1 MLSTEMDLFKT
12 PGFRLDHFEV
22 LNWGTFDKRIWRIGA
37 NGENALLTGDIGSG
51 KSTLVDAITTLLVPA
66 HRVVFNKAA
75 GAETRERSLA
85 SYVRGYYK
93 SEKDDE
99 RLAAKSVSL
108 RGLGSYSVILGRFRN
123 EHFNET
129 VTLAQVFWMKDDKG
143 QPERFHLVSERELS
157 IARDFSGFG
166 EDIQELKKRLRKMAA
181 VTLYDSFPE
190 YGKDFRRRMG
200 LAGEQALDLF
210 YQTVSMKAVSNITE
224 FVRNHMLEDPD
235 IEPRITGLCR
245 LFDNLNAAHEAVI
258 KAEGQIARLT
268 PLVDNCRSHEL
279 LVASVVESER
289 LREALA
295 AWIAQRKHGLL
306 EEMITRFN
314 LEILRM
320 EDDAKQQQTAIDQY
334 HEQQS
339 DLKQAIADN
348 GGRRIEEIAGLIS
361 QLEKERERRKKAY
374 DEYADACQQ
383 LELPRAQSLDTFHD
397 NRRKAAE
404 IQHDIEQDKAKQADE
419 RDQLKISIHAVDEKC
434 NELVAE
440 IGSLKKRKSNID
452 SRMLL
457 LRETL
462 CAALNIPESEL
473 PFAGELIQ
481 VRKEES
487 AWEGAIERVLH
498 GFGLSLLVSEAHYSA
513 VSAYVD
519 RTHLAGRLVYFRT
532 SAESRPAASPDP
544 TSRPQSLANK
554 VEIKADSSSYP
565 WLMAELARSY
575 DYVCSDNM
583 DEFRRHPKALTRQGQ
598 VKTSGVRHEKDD
610 RTAIGDRS
618 RYVLGWSN
626 EGKIRALEAQLEHHQ
641 AEGNAL
647 LNRLAKTEAAL
658 KGLDKHQAAL
668 LELLRPAEFALID
681 WPQTVAQI
689 HQLQEEK
696 RELEQSSDTLRTL
709 NASLEAITKQL
720 KESNQKLGELQTRI
734 GGKNTECSN
743 AQSELVDA
751 KNTLE
756 QLPETERAICF
767 SGLDKQA
774 GEALEGKLPN
784 TPRQCSD
791 TEKHLRNWLQSRID
805 KARKKAGEISNLI
818 IAAMQQY
825 IAAYPA
831 GCREVNA
838 SLDSSTAFQ
847 LMLNHLMA
855 EDLPRF
861 KSKFKEL
868 LNKNTINEVALLQN
882 KLDQESCT
890 ILNKID
896 TINRSLIQIEYESG
910 TYIQLIP
917 DPDPDMEI
925 RQFKEDLK
933 GCLANTL
940 TGTASGSGTEDELYT
955 EHRFALVKKI
965 IDRFNGRQDSTE
977 ADRRWMRKVT
987 DVRNWYR
994 FSASERWKEDGTE
1007 KEFYSDSAGKSGGQK
1022 EKLAYTI
1029 LASAL
1034 AYQYGLSQS
1043 DINQQ
1048 NRSTRAFR
1056 FVMIDEAFGRGSDE
1070 SARYG
1075 LELFAKLGL
1084 QLLIVTPLQK
1094 IHVIENYV
1102 RSVHLVHNQGG
1113 NNSMIRS
1120 LTISEYR
1127 EEKARSQ
1134 TAVIS

>member
-1 MLSTEMDLFKT
+1 MLSTESDISNTPDMFKT
-12 PGFRLDHFEV
+12 PGFRLEHFEV
-22 LNWGTFDKRIWRIGA
+22 LNWGTFDKRIWRISA

-51 KSTLVDAITTLLVPA
+51 KSTLVDALTTLLVPA

-99 RLAAKSVSL
+99 RLAAKSVAL

-123 EHFNET
+123 EHFSET

-166 EDIQELKKRLRKMAA
+166 EDIQELKKRLRKMDA
-181 VTLYDSFPE
+181 VTLYDSFPD

-268 PLVDNCRSHEL
+268 PLVDNCRSHES
-279 LVASVVESER
+279 LVASVAESER

-306 EEMITRFN
+306 EEMIARFN

-320 EDDAKQQQTAIDQY
+320 EDDAKQQQTAIDQF
-334 HEQQS
+334 HERQS

-348 GGRRIEEIAGLIS
+348 GGRRIEEIAGLIA

-404 IQHDIEQDKAKQADE
+404 FKQNIEQDKVTQSDE
-419 RDQLKISIHAVDEKC
+419 RDQIKVSMHAVNTKC
-434 NELVAE
+434 NELVTE

-457 LRETL
+457 LRESL
-462 CAALNIPESEL
+462 CAALNIPEGEL

-498 GFGLSLLVSEAHYSA
+498 GFGLSLLVPEAHYQT

-532 SAESRPAASPDP
+532 VSDTRPVASLA
-544 TSRPQSLANK
+544 PQSLANK
-554 VEIKADSSSYP
+554 VEIKADSAFYQ
-565 WLMAELARSY
+565 WLTGELARGY

-598 VKTSGVRHEKDD
+598 VKTGGVRHEKDD

-626 EGKIRALEAQLEHHQ
+626 EGKIRALETQLEHHQ
-641 AEGNAL
+641 AEGHAL
-647 LNRLAKTEAAL
+647 LSRLMETETTL
-658 KGLDKHQAAL
+658 KELDKRQAAL
-668 LELLRPAEFALID
+668 LELLRPTEFALID

-709 NASLEAITKQL
+709 NASLEAITRQL
-720 KESNQKLGELQTRI
+720 KESNQKLGELQARI
-734 GGKNTECSN
+734 GGKNTERSN

-751 KNTLE
+751 HHILE

-767 SGLDKQA
+767 DGLDKQA
-774 GEALEGKLPN
+774 GEALEGKQPN
-784 TPRQCSD
+784 TPKQCSD
-791 TEKHLRNWLQSRID
+791 AEKQLRNWLQSRID

-831 GCREVNA
+831 DCREVNA

-861 KSKFKEL
+861 KSRFKEL

-882 KLDQESCT
+882 KLDQESRT

-940 TGTASGSGTEDELYT
+940 TGTASGAGAEDELYT

-965 IDRFNGRQDSTE
+965 FDRFNGRQDTTE
-977 ADRRWMRKVT
+977 ADRRWTRKVT

-994 FSASERWKEDGTE
+994 FSASERWKEDGME

-1034 AYQYGLSQS
+1034 AYQYGI
-1043 DINQQ
+1043 DQQ

-1120 LTISEYR
+1120 LTIAEYR

-1134 TAVIS
+1134 AAVIS

>member
-1 MLSTEMDLFKT
+1 MLPTESDLFKS
-12 PGFRLDHFEV
+12 PGFRLERFEV
-22 LNWGTFDKRIWRIGA
+22 LNWGTFNKRIWRIA
-37 NGENALLTGDIGSG
+37 TNGENALLTGDIGSG
-51 KSTLVDAITTLLVPA
+51 KSTLVDALTTLLVPA
-66 HRVVFNKAA
+66 HRVIFNKAA
-75 GAETRERSLA
+75 GAEMRERSLA

-99 RLAAKSVSL
+99 RLAAKSVAL
-108 RGLGSYSVILGRFRN
+108 RGMGSYSVILGRFRN

-143 QPERFHLVSERELS
+143 QPERFHIVSENELT

-181 VTLYDSFPE
+181 VTLHDSFPA
-190 YGKDFRRRMG
+190 YGQDFRRRMG
-200 LAGEQALDLF
+200 LASEQALDLF

-235 IEPRITGLCR
+235 IEPRITALCR

-268 PLVDNCRSHEL
+268 PLANNCRSHEV
-279 LVASVVESER
+279 LVVSVAESER
-289 LREALA
+289 LREALS
-295 AWIAQRKHGLL
+295 AWIAQRKFGLL

-320 EDDAKQQQTAIDQY
+320 EDEAGQQQTAIDHY
-334 HEQQS
+334 HEQQGE
-339 DLKQAIADN
+339 LKQAIADN
-348 GGRRIEEIAGLIS
+348 GGRRIEEISGLIVN
-361 QLEKERERRKKAY
+361 LEKERERRKKAY
-374 DEYADACQQ
+374 DEYAEACQQ
-383 LELPRAQSLDTFHD
+383 LDLPRAQSLPTFHD
-397 NRRKAAE
+397 NRSKAVE
-404 IQHDIEQDKAKQADE
+404 LKQSIDQNKATQTAE
-419 RDQLKISIHAVDEKC
+419 RDRIKVAMHAVNTKC
-434 NELVAE
+434 NELVTE
-440 IGSLKKRKSNID
+440 IASLKKRKSNID
-452 SRMLL
+452 SRMLM
-457 LRETL
+457 LRESL
-462 CAALNIPESEL
+462 CEALNIPESEL

-487 AWEGAIERVLH
+487 VWEGAIERVLH
-498 GFGLSLLVSEAHYSA
+498 GFGLSLLVADAHYSA
-513 VSAYVD
+513 VTAYVD

-532 SAESRPAASPDP
+532 AAETRPQPALSA
-544 TSRPQSLANK
+544 QSLANK
-554 VEIKADSSSYP
+554 IDIKADSPSYQ
-565 WLMAELARSY
+565 WLLSELARGY
-575 DYVCSDNM
+575 DYLCCDSLD
-583 DEFRRHPKALTRQGQ
+583 DFRRHPKALTRQGQ
-598 VKTSGVRHEKDD
+598 VKAGGVRHEKDD
-610 RTAIGDRS
+610 RNRIDDRS

-626 EGKIRALEAQLEHHQ
+626 EGKIRALETQLEHYQ
-641 AEGNAL
+641 AEGHTL
-647 LNRLAKTEAAL
+647 LTLLAQTEAAL
-658 KGLDKHQAAL
+658 KDLDRHQAAL
-668 LELLRPAEFALID
+668 LELLRPAEFSVID
-681 WPQTVAQI
+681 WSQTVAQI
-689 HQLQEEK
+689 HHLQEEK

-709 NASLEAITKQL
+709 NASLEAVTLQL
-720 KESNQKLGELQTRI
+720 KEANQKLGELQTRM
-734 GGKNTECSN
+734 GGRNTERSN
-743 AQSELVDA
+743 AQSDLIDA
-751 KNTLE
+751 KNILE
-756 QLPETERAICF
+756 QLPANERASCF
-767 SGLDKQA
+767 AALDKQA
-774 GEALEGKLPN
+774 SEALDGKLPN
-784 TPRQCSD
+784 TPKQCSD
-791 TEKHLRNWLQSRID
+791 AETQVRKWLQSQID

-818 IAAMQQY
+818 IASMQQY

-831 GCREVNA
+831 DTREVNA
-838 SLDSSTAFQ
+838 SLDSSAAFQ

-882 KLDQESCT
+882 KLDQESLT
-890 ILNKID
+890 ILKKID
-896 TINRSLIQIEYESG
+896 TINRSLKQIEYDSG
-910 TYIQLIP
+910 TFIQLIP

-940 TGTASGSGTEDELYT
+940 TGAEDELYT

-965 IDRFNGRQDSTE
+965 IDRFNGRQDTTN
-977 ADRRWMRKVT
+977 ADRTWMRKVT

-994 FSASERWKEDGTE
+994 FSASERWNADNTE

-1034 AYQYGLSQS
+1034 AYQYGVSQS
-1043 DINQQ
+1043 ETNQQ

-1102 RSVHLVHNQGG
+1102 RSVHLVHNNEG
-1113 NNSMIRS
+1113 NDSMIRS
-1120 LTISEYR
+1120 LTIAEYR
-1127 EEKARSQ
+1127 EEKVRIHA
-1134 TAVIS
+1134 IIP